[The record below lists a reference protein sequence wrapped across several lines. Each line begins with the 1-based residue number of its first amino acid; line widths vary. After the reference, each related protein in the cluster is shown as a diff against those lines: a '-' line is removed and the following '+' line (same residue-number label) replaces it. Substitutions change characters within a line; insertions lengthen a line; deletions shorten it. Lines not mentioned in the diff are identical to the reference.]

1 MNKASP
7 NFRIGNGYDI
17 HRLVEGR
24 NLIIGG
30 IKLNHPENLGLDGHS
45 DADVLSHSIMDALL
59 GALSLGDIG
68 KYFPPSD
75 QKWKN
80 ADSLFLLSKV
90 IGLIRKQGW
99 EINNIDSVIV
109 AERPKILPYV
119 EQMKK
124 NISKTLQI
132 EDNLIGVKATTNEK
146 LGPEGREEGISCHS
160 VVLLE
165 KKKMK
170 KFYMIKDK
178 IRNFCLLVIFLLVFL
193 FQSNFQNQTAIAMDN
208 YRNALITEELRL
220 KVPSKFKEV
229 WLKTEKKVWEPW
241 LSIQDGF
248 LGRQIFWDKE
258 REEALILVY
267 WKNKEL
273 WKSISM
279 KEVNKMQDKF
289 EDDVK
294 TSLNVNVNPFE
305 LIYEG
310 ELVKQG

>member
-1 MNKASP
+1 
-7 NFRIGNGYDI
+7 
-17 HRLVEGR
+17 
-24 NLIIGG
+24 
-30 IKLNHPENLGLDGHS
+30 
-45 DADVLSHSIMDALL
+45 
-59 GALSLGDIG
+59 
-68 KYFPPSD
+68 
-75 QKWKN
+75 
-80 ADSLFLLSKV
+80 
-90 IGLIRKQGW
+90 
-99 EINNIDSVIV
+99 
-109 AERPKILPYV
+109 
-119 EQMKK
+119 
-124 NISKTLQI
+124 
-132 EDNLIGVKATTNEK
+132 
-146 LGPEGREEGISCHS
+146 
-160 VVLLE
+160 
-165 KKKMK
+165 MK

-178 IRNFCLLVIFLLVFL
+178 IRNFCLLFIFILVFL
-193 FQSNFQNQTAIAMDN
+193 FPSNFQNQTALAMDN
-208 YRNALITEELRL
+208 YQNALVTEELRL